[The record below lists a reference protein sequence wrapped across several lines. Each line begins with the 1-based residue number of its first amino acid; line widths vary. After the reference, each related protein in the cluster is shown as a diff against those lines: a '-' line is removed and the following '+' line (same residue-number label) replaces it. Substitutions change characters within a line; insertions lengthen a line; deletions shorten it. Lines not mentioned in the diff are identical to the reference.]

1 MNKLKIP
8 FFATIL
14 TLGLLNSCGTDG
26 CTDPTATNYN
36 SDATKD
42 DGSCEFANT
51 EYKLSG
57 TLAADQTLDAS
68 VIWTLEGRV
77 IVPSGVTLSILEGTI
92 IKAKAGTGANASSL
106 VIARGG
112 KLMAE
117 GTASSPIIMTSESDD
132 IAVGQTSGSSLTENV
147 RGLW

>member
-1 MNKLKIP
+1 MKNIKLP
-8 FFATIL
+8 FFAAIL

-42 DGSCEFANT
+42 DGSCEFAAT

-68 VIWTLEGRV
+68 VVWTLEGRV
-77 IVPSGVTLSILEGTI
+77 IVPSGVTLTIPAGTI

-106 VIARGG
+106 VVARGG
-112 KLMAE
+112 
-117 GTASSPIIMTSESDD
+117 
-132 IAVGQTSGSSLTENV
+132 N
-147 RGLW
+147 